1 MKEGVRPVK
10 LADDFL
16 ALMVRV
22 GPSPTQDLRAD
33 AERRRA
39 AQVLLGIH
47 PSQKSF
53 TDEERA
59 AARRRHP
66 TLFSAAQLFE
76 ALTDPRSRFL
86 RTPELLLATGVAM
99 GLEKNPVRL
108 FERLMGI
115 YLRTEKLQDEGSRDA
130 VADAV
135 RNGLATSAE

>member
-1 MKEGVRPVK
+1 MK

-22 GPSPTQDLRAD
+22 GPSPTQDVRAD
-33 AERRRA
+33 AERCCA

-76 ALTDPRSRFL
+76 ALTDPRFRFL

-115 YLRTEKLQDEGSRDA
+115 YLCTEKLQNEGSRDA